1 MHYLARWRQSGRR
14 ANVHLKIENFNRM
27 KEYQITFQTAEGLS
41 FQNAKAR
48 TAGAAIGRA
57 LFTMTKALIVV
68 QRVVTW
74 REVGV

>member
-1 MHYLARWRQSGRR
+1 
-14 ANVHLKIENFNRM
+14 M

-41 FQNAKAR
+41 FQNAKGR
-48 TAGAAIGRA
+48 TAGDAIGRA